1 MITACTF
8 PRCILYHSSMVQKQP
23 EEFTH
28 PLPAIVN
35 LHNSIFQDI
44 QVHPLQP
51 YLPHPVSDYRHLKI
65 SHSPASGILADTH
78 QYQWAAAKLWCICCK
93 PRQSFPLE
101 VSPEAA
107 AVKFPDAPHFGIPF
121 STPVLGLQACPLVS
135 SKVLPDGQIHL
146 PASL

>member
-1 MITACTF
+1 MSNT
-8 PRCILYHSSMVQKQP
+8 KQP
-23 EEFTH
+23 EEFSH

-51 YLPHPVSDYRHLKI
+51 NLPHPVSDYRHLKI
-65 SHSPASGILADTH
+65 SHSPACGILADKH
-78 QYQWAAAKLWCICCK
+78 RYQWAAATLWCICCR

-107 AVKFPDAPHFGIPF
+107 ADKFTDVLHFGIPF
-121 STPVLGLQACPLVS
+121 SIQVLGSQACPPAS
-135 SKVLPDGQIHL
+135 SKELPDGQIRL
-146 PASL
+146 LASL